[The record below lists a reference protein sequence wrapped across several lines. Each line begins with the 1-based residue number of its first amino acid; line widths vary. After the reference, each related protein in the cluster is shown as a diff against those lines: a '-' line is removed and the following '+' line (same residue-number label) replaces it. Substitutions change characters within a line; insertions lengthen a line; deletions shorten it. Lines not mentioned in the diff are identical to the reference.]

1 MSKMEYVTLDEVYT
15 AYTDCRKH
23 KRNTFNA
30 VNFEINAEDNCVR
43 LWREL
48 NNGTYQIGK
57 SIAFIVNYPVKRE
70 IFAADFRDR
79 VVHHLIYN
87 KLNGLF
93 EDEFIEDCYSCRVGK
108 GTYYGYNRVYHF
120 VNECSLNYTKSC
132 YILKLDIQSF
142 FMSIDKML
150 LFDMLRL
157 FMIDKYSN
165 DIDKNFWINLVRQNV
180 LHQPQ
185 KSCIIKGSPKNWD
198 GLSYNKSLFNVGEHK
213 GLAIGNLTSQVFA
226 NFYMNKFDH
235 FVKDT
240 CGIQYYGR
248 YVDDFIIVHED
259 KNLLLSLIPRFRK
272 FLKDELMLTLHPN
285 KLYLQHYTKGVK
297 FIGTVINPYR
307 KYIGNRTKGNL
318 YRKVHE
324 FNNKISK
331 DNAPDLV
338 ATVNSY
344 LGFMKY
350 HSSYNIRKDVL
361 VNKLDSRWKE
371 FITIS
376 PDYLKINLKK

>member
-1 MSKMEYVTLDEVYT
+1 MALYSELPIYRDTYKLIIEV
-15 AYTDCRKH
+15 
-23 KRNTFNA
+23 FN
-30 VNFEINAEDNCVR
+30 
-43 LWREL
+43 
-48 NNGTYQIGK
+48 
-57 SIAFIVNYPVKRE
+57 IVK
-70 IFAADFRDR
+70 
-79 VVHHLIYN
+79 
-87 KLNGLF
+87 
-93 EDEFIEDCYSCRVGK
+93 EFPR
-108 GTYYGYNRVYHF
+108 
-120 VNECSLNYTKSC
+120 
-132 YILKLDIQSF
+132 
-142 FMSIDKML
+142 
-150 LFDMLRL
+150 
-157 FMIDKYSN
+157 
-165 DIDKNFWINLVRQNV
+165 
-180 LHQPQ
+180 
-185 KSCIIKGSPKNWD
+185 
-198 GLSYNKSLFNVGEHK
+198 EHK
-213 GLAIGNLTSQVFA
+213 
-226 NFYMNKFDH
+226 
-235 FVKDT
+235 
-240 CGIQYYGR
+240 YYVG
-248 YVDDFIIVHED
+248 DDM
-259 KNLLLSLIPRFRK
+259 RK
-272 FLKDELMLTLHPN
+272 SVFLKDELMLTLHPN